1 MKKLILITLAVLAVG
16 AAFAQDA
23 EYAITVPATNSTAIL
38 PPRNNKQVNIDG
50 LWTTNSVVTNGQ
62 IFRVLTTKQD
72 YMVLVG
78 GTTSTNT
85 YPSGTAGQVE
95 TSGSATAI
103 HCNYLSP
110 RTAAHISQL
119 ADADL
124 WYWTGLTASTNG
136 GQYAY
141 LEGQQFRT
149 NEKGAVSVWS
159 ATEVKLTIW
168 DQ

>member
-1 MKKLILITLAVLAVG
+1 MKKLILTLAVLAVG

-38 PPRNNKQVNIDG
+38 PPRDNKQVNIDG

-62 IFRVLTTKQD
+62 IFRVLTTSLD

-85 YPSGTAGQVE
+85 YPSGTSGQVE
-95 TSGSATAI
+95 TSGSVTLI
-103 HCNYLSP
+103 HCHYLSP
-110 RTAAHISQL
+110 RTAAHVTQE
-119 ADADL
+119 ADADI
-124 WYWTGLTASTNG
+124 WYHTGLTATTNG
-136 GQYAY
+136 GEYAFS
-141 LEGQQFRT
+141 EGQQFRT
-149 NEKGAVSVWS
+149 NEKGAVSVWA
-159 ATEVKLTIW
+159 ATEVKLAIK